1 MEAANKRRG
10 LLRSF
15 LATAP
20 PSLAMERIGRPRL
33 EAAIERRGLLRSFL
47 APAPSSLAMERLWS
61 SRMEAAIEA
70 LESTRMEAA
79 FLSVVRA
86 ASCGTDCA
94 TARSSPALRRRLAR
108 AGFGH
113 TAVY

>member
-1 MEAANKRRG
+1 M
-10 LLRSF
+10 
-15 LATAP
+15 
-20 PSLAMERIGRPRL
+20 

-47 APAPSSLAMERLWS
+47 APAPPSLAMERLWS

-70 LESTRMEAA
+70 LESTGMEAA

-94 TARSSPALRRRLAR
+94 TARSSPALRRRLATGAVLHRSQLARSSPRGRSRPLLSGIAILAIAYR
-108 AGFGH
+108 AQP
-113 TAVY
+113 